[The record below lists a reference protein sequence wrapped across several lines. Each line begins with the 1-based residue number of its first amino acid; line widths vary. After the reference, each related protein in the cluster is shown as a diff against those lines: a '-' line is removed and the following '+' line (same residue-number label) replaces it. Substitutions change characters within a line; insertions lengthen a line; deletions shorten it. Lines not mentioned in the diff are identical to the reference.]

1 MLIRNVLVVLS
12 LLAVPA
18 TAMAQDEALPPAVVA
33 VLDSQFVIANAQAS
47 QGIRTQVEAIRDVYS
62 EEIAALEDQL
72 RAEEQELQRQ
82 QAILAAEV
90 FAQRRRE
97 FEERVDYV
105 QRLVEERNRQ
115 IDRAFNTAMTVVRET
130 VFVLIVDLAQRRGFN
145 IILEKDDLV
154 FAARNLDITTDVVAA
169 LDERLPNV
177 DVPMP
182 E

>member
-1 MLIRNVLVVLS
+1 MLFRNVLVVLS

-18 TAMAQDEALPPAVVA
+18 LAQAQDGRLPAAVVA

-47 QGIRTQVEAIRDVYS
+47 HGIRTQVEAIRDVYS
-62 EEIAALEDQL
+62 AEIAALEDQL

-97 FEERVDYV
+97 FEDRVDYV

-115 IDRAFNTAMTVVRET
+115 IDRAFNTAMSVVRDA
-130 VFVLIVDLAQRRGFN
+130 VFVLIVEMAEQRGFN

-154 FAARNLDITTDVVAA
+154 FAARNLDITNDVVAA
-169 LDERLPNV
+169 LNERLPNV
-177 DVPMP
+177 NVPTP